1 MCICYTYT
9 PVYTLCALYTM
20 NARWLESK
28 WLKYILL
35 SGKSMELYDF
45 LEGFWKIFLYGV
57 FSKKEFVGKMHI
69 FHSFY
74 LSLVKAITYT
84 YIFKK
89 QLRAPFFEIIN
100 RWQFSWFL
108 EALFLITGTFKLCY
122 HWACHTYP
130 YWYLAYENLEK

>member
-9 PVYTLCALYTM
+9 HVYTLCALYTM

-28 WLKYILL
+28 WLKCILL
-35 SGKSMELYDF
+35 SGKSMELYEF
-45 LEGFWKIFLYGV
+45 LEGFWKFFFMG
-57 FSKKEFVGKMHI
+57 FSLKKSLLEKCIYFI
-69 FHSFY
+69 Y
-74 LSLVKAITYT
+74 LSSVKAITYT